1 MGAGEASRDALQRRV
16 TRPVDVLGTLVLAG
30 LAGSVLAIC
39 GASPRASL
47 LLVGVVAVRGIGRS
61 GATRLV
67 SGLGVVVVT
76 AGSLLASGPTRVATV
91 VASVVVATATVLVG
105 RPRGRRIILANLV
118 VLGALL
124 VALEVGLRL
133 SSASAGSSGY
143 QSIELYRQG
152 RDDGP
157 DEVTSPIVTYDGA
170 LRRTVDQPITSPR
183 RILLFGGSTT
193 LCAEVDDAGTWPSI
207 LQRLLGGAV
216 SRWRVENHGVSAT
229 TAANRAEALRS
240 VPDLGPADVV
250 LFFVGVND
258 AGASF
263 TQRENPAVVVREI
276 PRLGTLIRRL
286 SEHSRIAD
294 GVFRLLVFGGV
305 RTSADARREAVESF
319 RDALA
324 TADAAATTAGARFVP
339 VLQPHLFTRA
349 TPSDYEQGLAAL
361 YSPALGDAV
370 EAIYPGLWDE
380 IRRYPAAI
388 DARAAMDGL
397 TRSPYLD
404 WHHVDERGNTAI
416 AQFVW
421 ERLEWD

>member
-1 MGAGEASRDALQRRV
+1 MKTTARRS
-16 TRPVDVLGTLVLAG
+16 VDVATAVVVGALA
-30 LAGSVLAIC
+30 VV
-39 GASPRASL
+39 
-47 LLVGVVAVRGIGRS
+47 VGVVCGLAIIDGIVSLVLLTAATLTPRRVRYVFALGACAIVVMALVRGGS
-61 GATRLV
+61 TA
-67 SGLGVVVVT
+67 LGVC
-76 AGSLLASGPTRVATV
+76 
-91 VASVVVATATVLVG
+91 VASASTAAAAALAG
-105 RPRGRRIILANLV
+105 RPRGRRIVLANLV
-118 VLGALL
+118 VLGVLL

-157 DEVTSPIVTYDGA
+157 DEVAAPIVTYDGA
-170 LRRTVDQPITSPR
+170 LRRTVGQPITAPR

-207 LQRLLGGAV
+207 LQRLLGGAA

-276 PRLGTLIRRL
+276 PRLGTLIQRL

-305 RTSADARREAVESF
+305 RTSVDARREAVDSF

-324 TADAAATTAGARFVP
+324 TADAAAIAAGARFVP

-380 IRRYPAAI
+380 MRRYPAAI